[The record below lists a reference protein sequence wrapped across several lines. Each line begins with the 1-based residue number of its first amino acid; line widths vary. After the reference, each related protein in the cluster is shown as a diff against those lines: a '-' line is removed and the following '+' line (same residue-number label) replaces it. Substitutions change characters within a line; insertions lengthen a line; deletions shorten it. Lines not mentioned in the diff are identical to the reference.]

1 MFGKK
6 SRQIRELRTQ
16 VNELITE
23 NQKLSTE
30 LNTMYAVKD
39 TNHTLQMGLDAA
51 NARLREIQ
59 DKSNARTR
67 KCRARAKLANQSK
80 IK

>member
-6 SRQIRELRTQ
+6 SREIRELKSQ
-16 VNELITE
+16 VNELTAA
-23 NQKLSTE
+23 NQKLSSE
-30 LNTMYAVKD
+30 LSIMYAVKD
-39 TNHTLQMGLDAA
+39 TNRTLQMELDTA

-67 KCRARAKLANQSK
+67 KYRAKVKLANQSK
-80 IK
+80 TK

>member
-6 SRQIRELRTQ
+6 SREIHNLKVEVEKLTTK
-16 VNELITE
+16 NERLAHEVYI
-23 NQKLSTE
+23 
-30 LNTMYAVKD
+30 LNTVKD
-39 TNHTLQMGLDAA
+39 TNHTLQMELDAA

-67 KCRARAKLANQSK
+67 KYRAKIRTQSGNK
-80 IK
+80 